1 MENTTLRKAFDRW
14 LKAIKANEI
23 EQETYNAILD
33 EQEKLVRK
41 NTMYAVLMWTF
52 KEIYGEALNEQEL
65 VALFLAVGDITKA
78 ILEALEGEV
87 TSDE

>member
-52 KEIYGEALNEQEL
+52 KESYGEALNEQEL